1 MFLLSFS
8 LCLFSLTVFVD
19 LVNGLMD
26 WEVVETL
33 FGHSGDPGL
42 WQLEAAC
49 YVWEDTWLR
58 VRKPRCRLTW
68 LKQHLLS
75 TYGERW
81 LTKTWKEG
89 GGRWVETNLM
99 QGQPGLSVMC
109 GLRDET
115 LWVRECG
122 SFCYRRFLIKAG
134 AGIGFEGWLSG
145 LWWDITGASEGCS
158 GRQESAWGKSP
169 EAGEYHPCPENW
181 AQMTEMCS
189 WEKALL
195 FWQTCL
201 LICRVYPLD
210 NLILKKPQDLQL
222 VLRLQH
228 LPRPTLSPILKPDKH
243 LAKGQSLIVAM
254 EQGPEPMCL
263 ISDFITLS
271 VTPQGIKM
279 MSGWDDHYYSSL

>member
-1 MFLLSFS
+1 
-8 LCLFSLTVFVD
+8 
-19 LVNGLMD
+19 MD
-26 WEVVETL
+26 WEVAETL

-49 YVWEDTWLR
+49 YVWEGTWLR

-75 TYGERW
+75 TCEVRW

-89 GGRWVETNLM
+89 SGRCVEMNLM

-122 SFCYRRFLIKAG
+122 SSCYRRFLIKAG
-134 AGIGFEGWLSG
+134 AGIGSEGWSSG
-145 LWWDITGASEGCS
+145 LWWDITGASEGRS

-169 EAGEYHPCPENW
+169 GAGEYHPCPENW

-195 FWQTCL
+195 FWQTSVSSSAECTL
-201 LICRVYPLD
+201 WTIWFSRS
-210 NLILKKPQDLQL
+210 LKTFNWSWGYHISQDLL
-222 VLRLQH
+222 H

-243 LAKGQSLIVAM
+243 LAKGWSLIVWRWSRA
-254 EQGPEPMCL
+254 QNPCVL
-263 ISDFITLS
+263 FLT
-271 VTPQGIKM
+271 
-279 MSGWDDHYYSSL
+279 SSLSLWPTEH

>member
-1 MFLLSFS
+1 
-8 LCLFSLTVFVD
+8 
-19 LVNGLMD
+19 MD

-158 GRQESAWGKSP
+158 GRQESGWGKSP

-195 FWQTCL
+195 FWYTNPSTMAKNMFSLKHSYMKKSTLNSVSMATCNSTFQGTQYQL
-201 LICRVYPLD
+201 LS
-210 NLILKKPQDLQL
+210 
-222 VLRLQH
+222 
-228 LPRPTLSPILKPDKH
+228 LPCNSWRAFVNKNFKSEIFD
-243 LAKGQSLIVAM
+243 QSVA
-254 EQGPEPMCL
+254 
-263 ISDFITLS
+263 
-271 VTPQGIKM
+271 
-279 MSGWDDHYYSSL
+279 